1 MAPLKNLIY
10 LPFLAILLVLAFVQ
24 NTQAATLYSTGVSN
38 WLWSSSTSWTYNSNG
53 TGNCA
58 CTPSAGDI
66 IIIRS
71 VDSISV
77 PSNITVSGN
86 VTVQVYGVLN
96 ITGFLELSGTSSVVN
111 IYSGG
116 HLSSNGSPSSK
127 LRIGGTSTAE
137 YTGADGTLT
146 GPWTIQNGSSAS
158 NTTLPVTF
166 ISFTGSYKNDGVQL
180 QWATSEEKNNLYFEI
195 QKSTDGKHF
204 TSRGRINPVGT
215 GVYSYTDG
223 GELGELNY
231 YRLLQMDGDGTVHYS
246 PIITV
251 AANPGVSFR
260 IESNVGQYFKVVFD
274 RPAYGSFCIQDLQGR
289 KVFGSILNG
298 VFYISGEEIR
308 EKLPAGIY
316 IITVQN
322 IQKIA
327 SAKLVIE

>member
-1 MAPLKNLIY
+1 MKNLI
-10 LPFLAILLVLAFVQ
+10 FQSFVAIILVASFVQ

-38 WLWSSSTSWTYNSNG
+38 WLWSSTTSWTYNSNG

-77 PSNITVSGN
+77 PTNITVSGN
-86 VTVQVYGVLN
+86 ITVQVYGVLN
-96 ITGFLELSGTSSVVN
+96 ITGFLELNGTSSIVN

-116 HLSSNGSPSSK
+116 RISSNGSPSSK

-137 YTGADGTLT
+137 YTGAEGTLT

-158 NTTLPVTF
+158 NTTLPVTI
-166 ISFTGSYKNDGVQL
+166 ISFTGTYKNDAIQL
-180 QWATSEEKNNLYFEI
+180 QWITAEENNNLYFEI
-195 QKSTDGKHF
+195 QKSTDGKNF
-204 TSRGRINPVGT
+204 TALGRSNPTST

-223 GELGELNY
+223 GALAELNY

-251 AANPGVSFR
+251 VANPGVSFR

-298 VFYISGEEIR
+298 TFYISGEEIP

-327 SAKLVIE
+327 SDKLVIE